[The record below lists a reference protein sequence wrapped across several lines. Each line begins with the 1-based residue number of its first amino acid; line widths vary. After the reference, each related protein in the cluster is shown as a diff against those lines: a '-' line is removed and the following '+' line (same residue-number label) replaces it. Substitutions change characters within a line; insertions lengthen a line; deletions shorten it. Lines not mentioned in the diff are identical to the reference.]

1 MTQALVGFNEYGIIL
16 ATDSRATLY
25 TETGEQEFLNVEKL
39 YPIGK
44 RMAILSGGSGV
55 SVPLSLAL
63 RHQLIRREGLL
74 SLDELVAFS
83 LDHLSRGYAQHLE
96 RHGPAREGLRR
107 IYFILAGVFSELPAP
122 GYRLILL
129 GSEESALPLRRM
141 EVGNVIVM
149 PRNLGMELRLSKALS
164 QNVPLDEVLR
174 MSHNFLEKMA
184 QTEDVVGPPFFFA
197 TLTREAGYQE
207 VKLQS
212 STLMQST

>member
-1 MTQALVGFNEYGIIL
+1 MTQALAGFNENGIIL

-25 TETGEQEFLNVEKL
+25 TETGEQQFLNVEKL
-39 YPIGK
+39 HPIGK
-44 RMAILSGGSGV
+44 RMAILSGGLGV

-83 LDHLSRGYAQHLE
+83 LDYLSQGYAQHLE
-96 RHGPAREGLRR
+96 QHGEAREGLRR
-107 IYFILAGVFSELPAP
+107 IYFILAGVFTELPPP

-129 GSEESALPLRRM
+129 GSEEGVPPLRRM

-149 PRNLGMELRLSKALS
+149 PRNLGMEIRLSRALS
-164 QNVPLDEVLR
+164 QTGPLDEVLR
-174 MSHNFLEKMA
+174 MSRDFLQKMA
-184 QTEDVVGPPFFFA
+184 STEDVVGPPFFFA

-207 VKLQS
+207 FQP
-212 STLMQST
+212 

>member
-1 MTQALVGFNEYGIIL
+1 MTQALAGFNENGIIL

-25 TETGEQEFLNVEKL
+25 TETGEQQFLNVEKL
-39 YPIGK
+39 HPIGK
-44 RMAILSGGSGV
+44 RMAILSGGLGV

-83 LDHLSRGYAQHLE
+83 LDYLSQGYAQHLE
-96 RHGPAREGLRR
+96 QHGEAREGLRR
-107 IYFILAGVFSELPAP
+107 IYFILAGVFTELPPP

-129 GSEESALPLRRM
+129 GSEEGVPPLRRM

-149 PRNLGMELRLSKALS
+149 PRNLGMEIRLSRALS
-164 QNVPLDEVLR
+164 QTGPLDEVLR
-174 MSHNFLEKMA
+174 MSRDFLQKMA
-184 QTEDVVGPPFFFA
+184 GTEDVVGPPFFFA

-207 VKLQS
+207 FQP
-212 STLMQST
+212 